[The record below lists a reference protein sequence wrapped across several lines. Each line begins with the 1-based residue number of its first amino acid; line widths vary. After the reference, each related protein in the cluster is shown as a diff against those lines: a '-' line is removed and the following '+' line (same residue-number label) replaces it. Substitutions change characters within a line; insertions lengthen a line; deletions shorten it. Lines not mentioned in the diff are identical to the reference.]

1 MTAFNVFRRPL
12 TVKRQTAGFYDDNGL
27 YVEGSTTQLVIKGSI
42 QPANGEALQA
52 LPEAQRTVETYSLFT
67 DASLNLASQQNGITG
82 DVVNINNIAFMVQTK
97 QPWQNNVVS
106 HNVYLLQK
114 VAQ

>member
-12 TVKRQTAGFYDDNGL
+12 TVERKTAGYYDENGL
-27 YVEGSTTQLVIKGSI
+27 YVEGATKKLVIKGSI

-67 DASLNLASQQNGITG
+67 DASLNLADQAKGITG
-82 DVVNINNIAFMVQTK
+82 DVVNIKNIAFMVQTK
-97 QPWQNNVVS
+97 QPWQNNVVN